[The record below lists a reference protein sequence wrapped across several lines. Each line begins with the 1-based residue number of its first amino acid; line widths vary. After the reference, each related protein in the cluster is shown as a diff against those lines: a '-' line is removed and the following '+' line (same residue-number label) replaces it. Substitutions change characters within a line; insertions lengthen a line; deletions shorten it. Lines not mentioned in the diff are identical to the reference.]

1 MSLPSPLPTNFYH
14 LQEHDEQLLRLGML
28 AEKYFAEDPNT
39 SLLKLR
45 QFAELLA
52 QMVASRV
59 GLFVPEE
66 SQFDL
71 LRRLQDQ
78 GILPRE
84 VFQLFDE
91 IRRSGNSANHALT
104 DDYRTALANLK
115 IAW

>member
-1 MSLPSPLPTNFYH
+1 MSSQPALPPTNFAH
-14 LQEHDEQLLRLGML
+14 LQEDDEQLLRLGML
-28 AEKYFAEDPNT
+28 AEKYFADDPNT
-39 SLLKLR
+39 CLIKLR

-66 SQFDL
+66 SQFEL

-78 GILPRE
+78 SILPRE
-84 VFQLFDE
+84 VAQLFNE
-91 IRRSGNSANHALT
+91 IRRSGNSANLALT

-115 IAW
+115 IA